1 MIKVE
6 TIGMIEISKNNP
18 VLKSENDVANYSF
31 LTVDDI
37 TYLIANTMGGDA
49 SYVRDGVI
57 PAGEFLNGYDLSAWV
72 GQKLV
77 IDEKH
82 IAYGDGED
90 YEDITAGET
99 MLTIDETTGALEIT
113 DEAPESGYYFVV
125 TDLAYLTEKA
135 VKGVITVGA
144 PAEAAAGG
152 GGQGGGGGQA

>member
-31 LTVDDI
+31 LTVDGV
-37 TYLIANTMGGDA
+37 TYLIANTLTGDA
-49 SYVRDGVI
+49 NYVRDGVI

-82 IAYGDGED
+82 ITYGDGED
-90 YEDITAGET
+90 YEDIEPGTT
-99 MLTIDETTGALEIT
+99 VLTIDENTGALEIAA
-113 DEAPESGYYFVV
+113 EAPESGFYFTV

-135 VKGVITVGA
+135 VKVAIAAGA
-144 PAEAAAGG
+144 PAEAA
-152 GGQGGGGGQA
+152 QGNG